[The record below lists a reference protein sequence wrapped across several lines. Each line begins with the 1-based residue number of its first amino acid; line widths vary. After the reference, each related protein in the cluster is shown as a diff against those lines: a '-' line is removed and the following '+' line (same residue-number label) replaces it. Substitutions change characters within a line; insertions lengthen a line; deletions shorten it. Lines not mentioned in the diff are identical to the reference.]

1 MQLLIQFFILYI
13 LWLILWA
20 PNVIVSHII
29 LDNKPSVYARVGSIA
44 SALCNPLIFM
54 FIDRRFL
61 KVWKETFFHITRCG
75 RPSRQIRPTT
85 ISNEHRLS
93 IVAK

>member
-1 MQLLIQFFILYI
+1 MVYI
-13 LWLILWA
+13 LWLVLWA
-20 PNVIVSHII
+20 PNVAVSYFIW
-29 LDNKPSVYARVGSIA
+29 NNYTSAYTRFGSII
-44 SALCNPLIFM
+44 SALCNPFIFM

-61 KVWKETFFHITRCG
+61 KVWKKTFFHITRCG

>member
-1 MQLLIQFFILYI
+1 VVYI
-13 LWLILWA
+13 LWLVLWA
-20 PNVIVSHII
+20 PNVAVSYFIW
-29 LDNKPSVYARVGSIA
+29 NNYTSAYTRFGSII
-44 SALCNPLIFM
+44 SALCNPFIFM

-61 KVWKETFFHITRCG
+61 KVWKKTFFHITRCG